1 LSDAKVLDSWALLC
15 YLEQESGFEKIIQ
28 VFEEAVNDSQ
38 PLLMTVINW
47 GEVYYQ
53 VVRRYG
59 EDRAR
64 EIERLIGSFPIILVD
79 IDRNLTREASLMK
92 ATKKMAY
99 ADCFAAA
106 LAKQRKAKLYTG
118 DPEFKSVEKEIKI
131 LWL

>member
-1 LSDAKVLDSWALLC
+1 MSDARVLDSWALLC
-15 YLEQESGFEKIIQ
+15 YLEKESGFEKIIQ

-59 EDRAR
+59 DDRAR
-64 EIERLIGSFPIILVD
+64 EIEQLIGSFPIVLVD
-79 IDRNLTREASLMK
+79 IDLNLTREAALLK

-106 LAKQRKAKLYTG
+106 LAKQRKAELYTG

-131 LWL
+131 RWL